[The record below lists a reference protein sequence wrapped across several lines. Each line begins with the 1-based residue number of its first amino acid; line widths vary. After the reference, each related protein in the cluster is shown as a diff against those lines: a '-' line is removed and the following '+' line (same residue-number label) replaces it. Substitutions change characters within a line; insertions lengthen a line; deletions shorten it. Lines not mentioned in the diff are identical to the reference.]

1 MFMIVYNITTKV
13 DHTILTEWIRWQKE
27 IHIPEMMATNLFTE
41 YRFYQLLEHDDE
53 RGKNFV
59 IQFFAKSRTDYDTY
73 VTQYASQLR
82 KKTLVKWGD
91 KTVSF
96 RTLLQNVQ

>member
-1 MFMIVYNITTKV
+1 MFVYNITTKV
-13 DHTILTEWIRWQKE
+13 DHSIIDEWLSWQKE
-27 IHIPEMMATNLFTE
+27 IHIPEIMATNLFTE

-53 RGKNFV
+53 GGRNFV
-59 IQFFAKSRTDYDTY
+59 IQFFAKDRAEYDTY
-73 VTQYASQLR
+73 AIQYAAQLQE
-82 KKTLVKWGD
+82 KALVKWGD